1 MTYSAA
7 PQLTPALRTTS
18 CAAETF
24 RTGISRLCLRWGI
37 SPALLLAAA
46 LFFAAATPPAFAQHG
61 GGGGGHAGGGGGGSH
76 SGGGSATSAHVSSPS
91 HTSSAKPTV
100 ASPTTK
106 QAPSRPND
114 ANPSYGSNRLGGVG
128 SASAHSGGV
137 AAGGSGSLSTARE
150 SFTAPRNVTIGFP
163 PLTERV
169 SGVPLTISSLAPG
182 QHMSFYGDGG
192 DVWQE
197 PSRSQ
202 TVQSISQQH
211 PARQVST
218 SSPAPSKV
226 LQTAHAPLPAQTSGL
241 TPKPRTSAVIS
252 EGPIIPRRPR
262 NPIFSGFGG
271 NGFGGRGFDPWFL
284 GFGLDGLGG
293 CDPTWAF
300 GCNAFADPSPGYGWD
315 SNADSNQMDD
325 SISPQPL
332 GDQIENVWQDPPTD
346 SASMADEIAAE
357 KSLVVLY
364 LNDGSVYALTNY
376 WVAGGKLHYETSY
389 GADNS
394 LDLGELDLQRTV
406 NANAAR
412 GVEFTLRPAP
422 EPKKAAP
429 EPSQAPQTQP
439 QQ

>member
-7 PQLTPALRTTS
+7 PLSAHAFCTASFT
-18 CAAETF
+18 CGTF
-24 RTGISRLCLRWGI
+24 RTGIWRLALRRGFF
-37 SPALLLAAA
+37 PALLLAVA
-46 LFFAAATPPAFAQHG
+46 LILAGATPSAFAQHG
-61 GGGGGHAGGGGGGSH
+61 GGGGGVGHAGGGGGGH

-91 HTSSAKPTV
+91 HTSSAKPSI
-100 ASPTTK
+100 APPTIRH
-106 QAPSRPND
+106 APSRPND
-114 ANPSYGSNRLGGVG
+114 ANHSSGLNRVGTVG
-128 SASAHSGGV
+128 SVSAQFEG
-137 AAGGSGSLSTARE
+137 AAGGGSGLLSTARE
-150 SFTAPRNVTIGFP
+150 SFTTPRNVTIGFP
-163 PLTERV
+163 PLTERTNAA
-169 SGVPLTISSLAPG
+169 PLTISSLALG
-182 QHMSFYGDGG
+182 QHMSLYGDGG
-192 DVWQE
+192 EVWQE
-197 PSRSQ
+197 PSRPQ
-202 TVQSISQQH
+202 TGQAFSQQH
-211 PARQVST
+211 LARQVST
-218 SSPAPSKV
+218 NAPATSEV
-226 LQTAHAPLPAQTSGL
+226 LRTAHAALPTQSSGL
-241 TPKPRTSAVIS
+241 TVKPRTSAVIS
-252 EGPIIPRRPR
+252 EGPIFPRHPR
-262 NPIFSGFGG
+262 YPIFGG

-284 GFGLDGLGG
+284 GLGWGLEGLGG

-315 SNADSNQMDD
+315 ANADSNQMDD
-325 SISPQPL
+325 SLGAQPL

-429 EPSQAPQTQP
+429 EPSQAPQTHP
-439 QQ
+439 